1 MVEKEYYENRYAE
14 EGAGEEEVLSRPAWA
29 REMPYWTV
37 SAALHIFLVLII
49 GGLIFSREIT
59 RPQTRTPLVAKT
71 IAPPPKFDPK
81 KKRDLKRVPQILCP
95 PLIEKPFVKLTPQ
108 EITTEI
114 PKGSDIHKI
123 SDTNLE
129 LDSAIIAL

>member
-49 GGLIFSREIT
+49 GGLIFSQEIT
-59 RPQTRTPLVAKT
+59 RPQKRKPLVAKT

-95 PLIEKPFVKLTPQ
+95 RSSVYAGQRRPTFYPLSWSMYFLSSLSVCAP
-108 EITTEI
+108 
-114 PKGSDIHKI
+114 I
-123 SDTNLE
+123 SGLN
-129 LDSAIIAL
+129 